1 MKRILISVLLIAL
14 GTTLLRAQSTTEQ
27 GKSPE
32 AVVEAFWRMEIN
44 GGRLTQEGWY
54 NNAAKFFFAQPT
66 QPPEYKNV
74 SVVSD
79 DFKVGNLEA
88 GKSSAEVYGACKE
101 FGQIDT
107 NLRFVQRIEPV
118 PCGISVVAGK
128 WFKYYLILTTKHWEV
143 GPDGAALEQA
153 TVPAAWRIRDFQTP
167 VYLNANAAISY
178 VTAMRDKSSSPS
190 IKKNADATLTTLR
203 KLK

>member
-1 MKRILISVLLIAL
+1 MKRILMSALLIAL
-14 GTTLLRAQSTTEQ
+14 GTTLLPAQSTTEK

-54 NNAAKFFFAQPT
+54 NAAQFFSAQPT

-79 DFKVGNLEA
+79 NYKVGNLEA
-88 GKSSAEVYGACKE
+88 GKSSAEVYVACKE
-101 FGQIDT
+101 FGQIDN

-118 PCGISVVAGK
+118 PPGISVVAGK
-128 WFKYYLILTTKHWEV
+128 WFKYDLILTTKHWEV
-143 GPDGAALEQA
+143 GPDGEALETT
-153 TVPAAWRIRDFQTP
+153 TVPAAWRIQDFQMP

-178 VTAMRDKSSSPS
+178 VTAMKDKSSSPS
-190 IKKNADATLTTLR
+190 IKKNADATLATLR
-203 KLK
+203 KFK